1 MCVGHYQLMKR
12 YRIRKQYRTRVRFTC
27 CGCLTIFIIIIA
39 AICRCSCSCSRTAKD
54 ADSTAIRSYR
64 LNEHLTNT
72 IGAGPEFAEMDSII
86 ARYLRRWEINGAQ
99 LAISRNDSLVY
110 ARGFGK
116 ADKGVAMQ
124 PSHIMRVASVS
135 KLITAVGV
143 MKLRDMGRLRLS
155 DHVFG
160 PHGILSDTAYTN
172 VITDKRYF
180 DITVEQL
187 LRHKAGFTNYAG
199 DPMFSTRYIMMQN
212 RLTTPPNHRTLLR
225 IVLRRRL
232 GYTPGTM
239 RHYSNLGYMLLSE
252 IIARR
257 SGMSYE
263 NFMRRYV
270 LEPAG
275 CYDFHIAGNYYKDRR
290 PNECRYY
297 MHLTCQP
304 TYEFNN
310 SGRMVEKCYGENDI
324 PRLSGAGAWCASA
337 AELCRLIAS
346 IDGCP
351 VVPDVISPKAVAD
364 MTRPMPDHD
373 FSLGWNYTPTNAPWV
388 RTGSLVGTSA
398 LVLHYPDGEC
408 WVFITNTS
416 TWKGHA
422 FSHDTMALFD
432 RLRKKY
438 GPHFPHRN
446 LFEPQTPKQQDAAK

>member
-1 MCVGHYQLMKR
+1 MKR
-12 YRIRKQYRTRVRFTC
+12 YRIRKEYRTRVRFTC
-27 CGCLTIFIIIIA
+27 CGCLTVIVVIVA
-39 AICRCSCSCSRTAKD
+39 AICRCSCSCSHSKQP
-54 ADSTAIRSYR
+54 ADTTTVTGYK
-64 LNEHLTNT
+64 LNEHLTNAT
-72 IGAGPEFAEMDSII
+72 AGGPEFAEMDSLI

-99 LAISRNDSLVY
+99 LAISRNDSLLY
-110 ARGFGK
+110 AHGFGK
-116 ADKGVAMQ
+116 ADEGVPMQ
-124 PSHIMRVASVS
+124 PNHIMRIASVS
-135 KLITAVGV
+135 KLVTAVGI

-155 DHVFG
+155 DRVFG
-160 PHGILSDTAYTN
+160 PGGILSDTAYTN
-172 VITDKRYF
+172 VIKDKRYF

-187 LRHKAGFTNYAG
+187 LRHKAGFTNSAG

-212 RLTTPPNHRTLLR
+212 HLTTPPDHRTLLR

-232 GYTPGTM
+232 GYTPGTA
-239 RHYSNLGYMLLSE
+239 RYYSNLGYMLLSE

-257 SGMSYE
+257 SGMNYE
-263 NFMRRYV
+263 QFMRRHV

-324 PRLSGAGAWCASA
+324 PRLEGAGAWSASA

-351 VVPDVISPKAVAD
+351 VVPDVISRQAVDD
-364 MTRPMPDHD
+364 MTREMPDHD
-373 FSLGWNYTPTNAPWV
+373 FSLGWNYTPARGPWV

-398 LVLHYPDGEC
+398 LVLRYANGEC

-422 FSHDTMALFD
+422 FSHDTMALFA
-432 RLRKKY
+432 RLRQKY
-438 GPHFPHRN
+438 GQKFPHRN
-446 LFEPQTPKQQDAAK
+446 LFEDNLHTPTTE